1 MRTILKFTFLFILL
15 CFFSKSSKAGF
26 SDFNK
31 LLQVDKENKNLKIQ
45 YLFQDQQGFIWVGT
59 DHGLYQFDGFDFD
72 KAIAD
77 STNIKASISCIYQDR
92 SQTIWVAT
100 EVGKL
105 FRRKSDKFKV
115 VNAPFH
121 SAVKAIINRTSDE
134 LWVATYGEGIYSFK
148 NEEWKKISSGEAQFN
163 YAMIITADGKVL
175 VGTDIGLLK
184 FNEANN
190 FQLLNT
196 MTGLPENIVREITL
210 LNNSKAILGFEEAG
224 VCYMDISTN
233 RFSKPANLTNW
244 SLGAVNKINYSNNEC
259 WVGTEKNG
267 MVAFSTLK
275 NGKVNYY
282 NSTNGFEYTKISF
295 SIFDREGNS
304 WIASDNKLIFRPTK
318 KIEFIN
324 NQGSD
329 FNDIQAIANDPE
341 GFLWFSNKKGLFKYN
356 TSLSGG
362 IIQKINVP
370 TLSKL
375 HIVSLFLDDWGYLW
389 IGTFDDGLF
398 RLNTFNNEI
407 KKFGSADGLKNANIV
422 SIQGKDNKIWLAT
435 LGGVAECTIK
445 EDKNSPGSLTYSFNS
460 FSGANSPG
468 EIFVYDVF
476 VDSKNRVWFG
486 TDGKGLSCLDKGKYK
501 SYSKFDGK
509 NNVVVYSITE
519 DKKGNIWFSTLNHG
533 IYRFDGKQ
541 FYQLSIKEGLRDN
554 EITGIT
560 VDWQGNIIV
569 IHSKGIDKINPVT
582 MEIDYIGVEAG
593 IENLN
598 CNLNAF
604 CNDANGNIWIGKQ
617 DGVMRL
623 IKSRYSE
630 VTKPLTSIRRIYAFM
645 KPGLSARDSVFEY
658 NQNQISL
665 EFIGLWYANPDAV
678 HYRYRLV
685 GFSNQWIST
694 KDKIVTF
701 PNLPPGKY
709 TFEIEA
715 SVNNRFINP
724 STANY
729 SFKINKPLTKQWWFI
744 TLVIL
749 LCAGGL
755 IWYIRDRDIRFR
767 NMEAMKKEKMEYQYE
782 TLKSQINPHFL
793 FNSFNTLI
801 SIIEDSQDKAVDYV
815 ETLSDYFRSMLNYR
829 DKDVIRLS
837 EELDIVSAY
846 FYLQQKRFGEHLKL
860 NINVA
865 SSIKE
870 EFSVPPLSIQLLV
883 ENAIKHNAVSHE
895 TPLQID
901 ITLNDNNQFLVV
913 SNNLNP
919 KKTHDPSTGIGL
931 NNIFS
936 RYKILTEQ
944 DVTVI
949 RTDKQFIVELPLIK
963 SQHENSDYRR

>member
-1 MRTILKFTFLFILL
+1 MRTILKGACMLFLL
-15 CFFSKSSKAGF
+15 CFFAKSSEAGF

-45 YLFQDQQGFIWVGT
+45 NLFQDQQGFIWVGT
-59 DHGLYQFDGFDFD
+59 DHGLYQFDGIDFE
-72 KAIAD
+72 KTIAD
-77 STNIKASISCIYQDR
+77 SADIKASISCIYQDKN
-92 SQTIWVAT
+92 QTMWAAN
-100 EVGKL
+100 EEGKL
-105 FRRKSDKFKV
+105 FRRKYDKFKAV
-115 VNAPFH
+115 ATPFH
-121 SAVKAIINRTSDE
+121 SAVKAIINRTADE

-148 NEEWKKISSGEAQFN
+148 NDVWKKISSGEAQFI
-163 YAMIITADGKVL
+163 YAMVITADSKVL

-184 FNEANN
+184 YNKGNN
-190 FQLLNT
+190 SQLLNT
-196 MTGLPENIVREITL
+196 KSGLPENIVREVKL
-210 LNNSKAILGFEEAG
+210 LDNSNAILGFEEAG
-224 VCYMDISTN
+224 VYYMEISNN

-244 SLGAVNKINYSNNEC
+244 NLGAVNQINYSNYEC
-259 WVGTEKNG
+259 WIGTEKNG
-267 MVAFSTLK
+267 IVSVSTLK
-275 NGKVNYY
+275 NGQTKYY
-282 NSTNGFEYTKISF
+282 NSTNGFEYTKIAY

-304 WIASDNKLIFRPTK
+304 WIASDNKLIFRSTK

-324 NQGSD
+324 NLNGD

-341 GFLWFSNKKGLFKYN
+341 GYLWFSNKKGLFKCSTTLTGN
-356 TSLSGG
+356 SV
-362 IIQKINVP
+362 QKINVP
-370 TLSKL
+370 ALSKL

-389 IGTFDDGLF
+389 VGTFDNGLF

-407 KKFGSADGLKNANIV
+407 KKFGSAEGLKNANIV

-445 EDKNSPGSLTYSFNS
+445 EDKKNPGSLTYSFRS
-460 FSGANSPG
+460 IGGANSPG

-476 VDSKNRVWFG
+476 IDSKNRVWFG
-486 TDGKGLSCLDKGKYK
+486 TDGKGLSCIEKGNYK
-501 SYSKFDGK
+501 SYNKIDGK

-533 IYRFDGKQ
+533 LYRFDGKQ
-541 FYQLSIKEGLRDN
+541 FIHLGIKEGLRDN

-560 VDWQGNIIV
+560 TDWQGNIIV
-569 IHSKGIDKINPVT
+569 VHSKGLDKINPST
-582 MEIDYIGVEAG
+582 FEIDYIGVESG

-598 CNLNAF
+598 CNLNAL
-604 CNDANGNIWIGKQ
+604 CKDANGTIWIAKQ
-617 DGVMRL
+617 DGLMRL

-645 KPGLSARDSVFEY
+645 KHGFSANDSVFQY

-665 EFIGLWYANPDAV
+665 EFIGLWFANPGAV

-709 TFEIEA
+709 TFELEA
-715 SVNNRFINP
+715 SVNNKFINP
-724 STANY
+724 SSASY
-729 SFKINKPLTKQWWFI
+729 SFKINKPLMKQWWFI
-744 TLVIL
+744 SLVIL
-749 LCAGGL
+749 LSTGAL

-767 NMEAMKKEKMEYQYE
+767 NIEAMKKEKMEYQYE

-801 SIIEDSQDKAVDYV
+801 TIIEDNQDKAVDYV

-829 DKDVIRLS
+829 DKDVIRLA
-837 EELDIVSAY
+837 EELDIVNAY
-846 FYLQQKRFGEHLKL
+846 FYLQRKRFGEHLSL
-860 NINVA
+860 NIDV
-865 SSIKE
+865 SSIVKE

-901 ITLNDNNQFLVV
+901 ISINKINQFLVV

-919 KKTHDPSTGIGL
+919 KKNHDPSTGIGL

-949 RTDKQFIVELPLIK
+949 RTDKHFIVELPLIK
-963 SQHENSDYRR
+963 SKT

>member
-1 MRTILKFTFLFILL
+1 MLFLL
-15 CFFSKSSKAGF
+15 CFFAKSSEAGF

-45 YLFQDQQGFIWVGT
+45 NLFQDQQGFIWVGT
-59 DHGLYQFDGFDFD
+59 DHGLYQFDGIDFE
-72 KAIAD
+72 KTIAD
-77 STNIKASISCIYQDR
+77 STNIKASISCIYQDKN
-92 SQTIWVAT
+92 QTMWAAN
-100 EVGKL
+100 EEGKL
-105 FRRKSDKFKV
+105 FRRKYDKFKAV
-115 VNAPFH
+115 ATPFH
-121 SAVKAIINRTSDE
+121 SGVKAIINRTADE

-148 NEEWKKISSGEAQFN
+148 NDVWKKIYSGEAQFI
-163 YAMIITADGKVL
+163 YAMVITADSKVL

-184 FNEANN
+184 YNKGNN
-190 FQLLNT
+190 SQLLNT
-196 MTGLPENIVREITL
+196 KSGLPENIVREVKL
-210 LNNSKAILGFEEAG
+210 LDNSNAILGFEEAG
-224 VCYMDISTN
+224 VYYMDISNN

-244 SLGAVNKINYSNNEC
+244 NLGAVNQINYSNYEC
-259 WVGTEKNG
+259 WIGTEKNG
-267 MVAFSTLK
+267 IVSVSTLK
-275 NGKVNYY
+275 NGQTKYY
-282 NSTNGFEYTKISF
+282 NSTNGFEYTKIAY

-304 WIASDNKLIFRPTK
+304 WIASDNKLIFRSTK

-324 NQGSD
+324 NLNGD

-341 GFLWFSNKKGLFKYN
+341 GYLWFSNKKGLFKCSTTLAGN
-356 TSLSGG
+356 SV
-362 IIQKINVP
+362 QKINVP
-370 TLSKL
+370 ALSKL

-389 IGTFDDGLF
+389 VGTFDNGLF

-407 KKFGSADGLKNANIV
+407 KKFGSAEGLKNANIV

-445 EDKNSPGSLTYSFNS
+445 EDKNNPGSLTYSFRS
-460 FSGANSPG
+460 IGGANSPG

-476 VDSKNRVWFG
+476 IDSKNRVWFG
-486 TDGKGLSCLDKGKYK
+486 TDGKGLSCIEKGNYK
-501 SYSKFDGK
+501 SYNKIDGK

-533 IYRFDGKQ
+533 LYRFDGKQ
-541 FYQLSIKEGLRDN
+541 FIHLGIKEGLRDN

-560 VDWQGNIIV
+560 TDWQGNIIV
-569 IHSKGIDKINPVT
+569 VHSKGLDKINPGT
-582 MEIDYIGVEAG
+582 FEIDYIGVESG

-598 CNLNAF
+598 CNLNAL
-604 CNDANGNIWIGKQ
+604 CKDANGTIWIAKQ
-617 DGVMRL
+617 DGLMRL

-645 KPGLSARDSVFEY
+645 KPGFSAKDSVFQY

-665 EFIGLWYANPDAV
+665 EFIGLWYANPEAV
-678 HYRYRLV
+678 HYRYRLI

-701 PNLPPGKY
+701 PNLPPGNY
-709 TFEIEA
+709 TFELEA
-715 SVNNRFINP
+715 SVNNKFINP
-724 STANY
+724 SSANY
-729 SFKINKPLTKQWWFI
+729 SFKINKPLMKQWWFI
-744 TLVIL
+744 SLVIL
-749 LCAGGL
+749 LSTGAL

-767 NMEAMKKEKMEYQYE
+767 NIEAMKKEKMEYQYE

-801 SIIEDSQDKAVDYV
+801 TIIEDNQDKAVDYV

-829 DKDVIRLS
+829 DKDVIRLA
-837 EELDIVSAY
+837 EELDIVNAY
-846 FYLQQKRFGEHLKL
+846 FYLQRKRFGEHLSL
-860 NINVA
+860 NIDVP
-865 SSIKE
+865 SIVKE

-895 TPLQID
+895 TPLKID
-901 ITLNDNNQFLVV
+901 ISINEINQFLVV

-919 KKTHDPSTGIGL
+919 KKNHDPSTGIGL

-949 RTDKQFIVELPLIK
+949 RTDKHFIVELPLIK
-963 SQHENSDYRR
+963 SKT

>member
-1 MRTILKFTFLFILL
+1 MRKIVLITFLACIV
-15 CFFSKSSKAGF
+15 CVFSKRSEASIA
-26 SDFNK
+26 DFNK
-31 LLQVDKENKNLKIQ
+31 VLQVDKENKNLKIQ
-45 YLFQDQQGFIWVGT
+45 NLFQDHQGFIWVGT
-59 DHGLYQFDGFDFD
+59 DHGLYQFDGFDFE
-72 KAIAD
+72 KLIAD
-77 STNIKASISCIYQDR
+77 SAKVKASISCIYQDN
-92 SQTIWVAT
+92 SKTIWVAT
-100 EVGKL
+100 QEGKL
-105 FRRKSDKFKV
+105 FRRRFDKFKAV
-115 VNAPFH
+115 TTPFY
-121 SAVKAIINRTSDE
+121 SAIKAIINYSVDE

-148 NEEWKKISSGEAQFN
+148 NDQWKKVPSGEAQFI
-163 YAMIITADGKVL
+163 YAMAITADNKVL

-184 FNEANN
+184 YNTYNN
-190 FQLLNT
+190 FQLFNT
-196 MTGLPENIVREITL
+196 QNGLPENIVREVKL

-224 VCYMDISTN
+224 ICYMDIGTN
-233 RFSKPANLTNW
+233 RFSIPANLTNW
-244 SLGAVNKINYSNNEC
+244 NSGAVNEINYSNNEC

-267 MVAFSTLK
+267 LVSFSTLK
-275 NGKVNYY
+275 NGQVKFY
-282 NSTNGFEYTKISF
+282 NSTNGFEYTKIVY
-295 SIFDREGNS
+295 SIFDREGNI
-304 WIASDNKLIFRPTK
+304 WFAADNKLIFRPTK

-324 NQGSD
+324 NLIGD

-341 GFLWFSNKKGLFKYN
+341 GFLWFASKNGLFKYN
-356 TSLSGG
+356 NSVGG
-362 IIQKINVP
+362 DNLEKINLPV
-370 TLSKL
+370 LSKL

-389 IGTFDDGLF
+389 IGTFDNGLF

-407 KKFGSADGLKNANIV
+407 KKFGSNEGLKNANIV

-435 LGGVAECTIK
+435 LGGIAECTIK
-445 EDKNSPGSLTYSFNS
+445 EAKNSPGSLTYAFKS

-476 VDSKNRVWFG
+476 IDSKNRVWFG

-501 SYSKFDGK
+501 SYNKFDGE

-533 IYRFDGKQ
+533 IYRFDGSQ
-541 FYQLSIKEGLRDN
+541 FYHLSIKDGLRDN

-560 VDWQGNIIV
+560 MDWQGNIIV
-569 IHSKGIDKINPVT
+569 IHTKGIDKINPVT

-593 IENLN
+593 IEFLN

-617 DGVMRL
+617 DGLMRL

-630 VTKPLTSIRRIYAFM
+630 VTKPLTSICRIYAFM
-645 KPGLSARDSVFEY
+645 KHGLSAKDSVFEY

-665 EFIGLWYANPDAV
+665 EFIGLWYANPEAV

-709 TFEIEA
+709 TFELEA
-715 SVNNRFINP
+715 SVNNKFINP
-724 STANY
+724 SSASY
-729 SFKINKPLTKQWWFI
+729 SFKINKPLIKQWWFI

-749 LCAGGL
+749 LSTGAL
-755 IWYIRDRDIRFR
+755 IWYIRERDIRLR

-801 SIIEDSQDKAVDYV
+801 TIIEDNQDKAVDYV

-829 DKDVIRLS
+829 DKDVIWLA

-846 FYLQQKRFGEHLKL
+846 FYLQQKRFGEYLKL
-860 NINVA
+860 NINVP
-865 SSIKE
+865 SIFKE
-870 EFSVPPLSIQLLV
+870 QFSVPPLSIQLLV

-901 ITLNDNNQFLVV
+901 ISINEKNQFLVV

-944 DVTVI
+944 DVAVI

-963 SQHENSDYRR
+963 NTP

>member
-1 MRTILKFTFLFILL
+1 MLFLL
-15 CFFSKSSKAGF
+15 CFFAKSSEAGF

-45 YLFQDQQGFIWVGT
+45 NLFQDQQGFIWVGT
-59 DHGLYQFDGFDFD
+59 DHGLYQFDGIDFE
-72 KAIAD
+72 KTIAD
-77 STNIKASISCIYQDR
+77 SANIKASISCIYQDKN
-92 SQTIWVAT
+92 QTIWAAN
-100 EVGKL
+100 EEGKL
-105 FRRKSDKFKV
+105 FRRKYDKFKAV
-115 VNAPFH
+115 ATPFH
-121 SAVKAIINRTSDE
+121 SAVKAIINRTADE

-148 NEEWKKISSGEAQFN
+148 NDVWKKISSGEAQFI
-163 YAMIITADGKVL
+163 YAMVITADSKVL

-184 FNEANN
+184 YNKGNN
-190 FQLLNT
+190 SQLLNT
-196 MTGLPENIVREITL
+196 KSGLPENIVREVKL
-210 LNNSKAILGFEEAG
+210 LDNSNAILGFEEAG
-224 VCYMDISTN
+224 VYYMDISNN

-244 SLGAVNKINYSNNEC
+244 NLGAVNQINYSNYEC
-259 WVGTEKNG
+259 WIGTEKNG
-267 MVAFSTLK
+267 IVSVSTLK
-275 NGKVNYY
+275 NGQIKYY
-282 NSTNGFEYTKISF
+282 NSTNGFEYTKITY

-304 WIASDNKLIFRPTK
+304 WIASDNNLIFRSTK

-324 NQGSD
+324 NLNGD

-341 GFLWFSNKKGLFKYN
+341 GYLWFSNKKGLFKCSTTLAGN
-356 TSLSGG
+356 S
-362 IIQKINVP
+362 IQKINVP
-370 TLSKL
+370 ALSKL

-389 IGTFDDGLF
+389 VGTFDNGLF

-407 KKFGSADGLKNANIV
+407 KKFGSAEGLKNANIV

-445 EDKNSPGSLTYSFNS
+445 EDKNSPGSLTYSFRS
-460 FSGANSPG
+460 IGGANSPG

-476 VDSKNRVWFG
+476 IDSKNRVWFG
-486 TDGKGLSCLDKGKYK
+486 TDGKGLSCIEKGNYK
-501 SYSKFDGK
+501 SYNKIEGK

-533 IYRFDGKQ
+533 LYRFDGKQ
-541 FYQLSIKEGLRDN
+541 FIHLGIKEGLSDN

-560 VDWQGNIIV
+560 TDWQGNIIV
-569 IHSKGIDKINPVT
+569 VHSKGLDKINPGT
-582 MEIDYIGVEAG
+582 FEIDYIGVESG

-598 CNLNAF
+598 CNLNAL
-604 CNDANGNIWIGKQ
+604 CKDANGTIWIAKQ
-617 DGVMRL
+617 DGLIRL

-645 KPGLSARDSVFEY
+645 KHGFSANDSVFQY

-665 EFIGLWYANPDAV
+665 EFIGLWYANPEAV

-709 TFEIEA
+709 TFELEA
-715 SVNNRFINP
+715 SVNNKFINP
-724 STANY
+724 SSASY
-729 SFKINKPLTKQWWFI
+729 AFKINKPLMKQWWFI
-744 TLVIL
+744 SLVIL
-749 LCAGGL
+749 LSTGAL

-767 NMEAMKKEKMEYQYE
+767 NIEAMKKEKMEYQYE

-801 SIIEDSQDKAVDYV
+801 TIIEDNQDKAVDYV

-829 DKDVIRLS
+829 DKDVIRLA
-837 EELDIVSAY
+837 EELDIVNAY
-846 FYLQQKRFGEHLKL
+846 FYLQRKRFGEYLSL
-860 NINVA
+860 NIDV
-865 SSIKE
+865 SSIVKE
-870 EFSVPPLSIQLLV
+870 QFSVPPLSIQLLV

-901 ITLNDNNQFLVV
+901 ISINEINQFLVV

-919 KKTHDPSTGIGL
+919 KKNHDPSTGIGL

-949 RTDKQFIVELPLIK
+949 RTDKHFIVELPLIK
-963 SQHENSDYRR
+963 SKT

>member
-1 MRTILKFTFLFILL
+1 MRKIVLVTFLLSIA
-15 CFFSKSSKAGF
+15 CIFSKRSEGSI

-31 LLQVDKENKNLKIQ
+31 ILQVDKENKNLKIQ
-45 YLFQDQQGFIWVGT
+45 NLFQDNQGFIWVGT
-59 DHGLYQFDGFDFD
+59 DHGLYQFDGFDFE
-72 KAIAD
+72 KSIGD
-77 STNIKASISCIYQDR
+77 SAQVKASISCIYQDK

-100 EVGKL
+100 EEGKL
-105 FRRKSDKFKV
+105 FRRRSDKFKAV
-115 VNAPFH
+115 PTPFH
-121 SAVKAIINRTSDE
+121 SSVKAIINHAADE
-134 LWVATYGEGIYSFK
+134 LWIATYGEGIYSFK
-148 NEEWKKISSGEAQFN
+148 NDQWKKVLSGEAQYI
-163 YAMIITADGKVL
+163 YAMTITADNKVL

-184 FNEANN
+184 YNKNTT

-196 MTGLPENIVREITL
+196 KSGLPENIVREVKL
-210 LNNSKAILGFEEAG
+210 LDNSKVILGFEEAG
-224 VCYMDISTN
+224 ICYMDINSN
-233 RFSKPANLTNW
+233 RFSKPANLSTWN
-244 SLGAVNKINYSNNEC
+244 LGAVNQINYSNYEC
-259 WVGTEKNG
+259 WIGTEKNG
-267 MVAFSTLK
+267 IVSVSTLK
-275 NGKVNYY
+275 NGQIKYY
-282 NSTNGFEYTKISF
+282 NSTNGFEYTKIAY

-324 NQGSD
+324 NLKGD

-356 TSLSGG
+356 TSISGG
-362 IIQKINVP
+362 IIQKINIP
-370 TLSKL
+370 ALSNL

-389 IGTFDDGLF
+389 IGTFDNGLF

-407 KKFGSADGLKNANIV
+407 KKFGSNDGLTNANIV
-422 SIQGKDNKIWLAT
+422 SIQGRDNKIWLAT
-435 LGGVAECTIK
+435 LGGIAECTIK
-445 EDKNSPGSLTYSFNS
+445 EDKNSPGSLTYSFKS

-533 IYRFDGKQ
+533 IYRYDGAK
-541 FYQLSIKEGLRDN
+541 FYHIGIKEGLRDN

-560 VDWQGNIIV
+560 TDWQGNIIV
-569 IHSKGIDKINPVT
+569 VHSKGIDKINAST
-582 MEIDYIGVEAG
+582 FEIDYLGAESG
-593 IENLN
+593 IESLN
-598 CNLNAF
+598 CNLNAL
-604 CNDANGNIWIGKQ
+604 CSDASGNIWIGKQ
-617 DGVMRL
+617 DGLIRL
-623 IKSRYSE
+623 IKSRYSQ
-630 VTKPLTSIRRIYAFM
+630 VTKPVTSIRRIYAFM
-645 KPGLSARDSVFEY
+645 KHGLSAKDSLFEY

-685 GFSNQWIST
+685 GFSNQWILT

-709 TFEIEA
+709 TFELEA
-715 SVNNRFINP
+715 SVNNLFINP
-724 STANY
+724 SAASY
-729 SFKINKPLTKQWWFI
+729 SFKINKPLMKQWWFI
-744 TLVIL
+744 SLVIL
-749 LCAGGL
+749 LSTGAL

-767 NMEAMKKEKMEYQYE
+767 NIEAMKKEKMEYQYE

-801 SIIEDSQDKAVDYV
+801 TIIEDNQNKAVDYV

-829 DKDVIRLS
+829 DKDVIRLG
-837 EELDIVSAY
+837 EELDIVTSY
-846 FYLQQKRFGEHLKL
+846 FYLQQKRFGEHLAL
-860 NINVA
+860 NIDVPLEF
-865 SSIKE
+865 KE
-870 EFSVPPLSIQLLV
+870 NFSVPPLSIQLLV

-901 ITLNDNNQFLVV
+901 ITIDDKNQFLVV

-919 KKTHDPSTGIGL
+919 KKNHDPSTGIGL

-949 RTDKQFIVELPLIK
+949 RTDKQFNVELPLIK
-963 SQHENSDYRR
+963 NKT

>member
-1 MRTILKFTFLFILL
+1 MRKIIKIVFCFFLV
-15 CFFSKSSKAGF
+15 CFFSESGGTGF

-45 YLFQDQQGFIWVGT
+45 NLFQDQQGFIWVGT
-59 DHGLYQFDGFDFD
+59 DHGLYLFDGVDFE
-72 KAIAD
+72 KTISD

-92 SQTIWVAT
+92 NQTMWVAT
-100 EVGKL
+100 EGGEM
-105 FRRKSDKFKV
+105 FRRRSDKFKKV
-115 VNAPFH
+115 TAPFH
-121 SAVKAIINRTSDE
+121 SAVKAIINRKSDE
-134 LWVATYGEGIYSFK
+134 LWVATYGEGIYSYK
-148 NEEWKKISSGEAQFN
+148 NDEWKKVSSGDAQFI
-163 YAMIITADGKVL
+163 YAMVITADNKVL
-175 VGTDIGLLK
+175 AGTDIGLLK
-184 FNEANN
+184 YNKDNYS
-190 FQLLNT
+190 QLLNT
-196 MTGLPENIVREITL
+196 KSGLPENIVREVKL
-210 LNNSKAILGFEEAG
+210 LDNSRAILGFEEDG

-233 RFSKPANLTNW
+233 RFFKPANLTEWN
-244 SLGAVNKINYSNNEC
+244 LGAVNEINYSNNEC

-267 MVAFSTLK
+267 MVSFSTLK
-275 NGKVNYY
+275 NSQVNYF
-282 NSTNGFEYTKISF
+282 NSANGFEYTKIAY
-295 SIFDREGNS
+295 SIFDREGNI
-304 WIASDNKLIFRPTK
+304 WIAAENKLIFRSTK
-318 KIEFIN
+318 KIDLVN
-324 NQGSD
+324 NLTSD

-341 GFLWFSNKKGLFKYN
+341 GYIWFSNKKGLFKYQ
-356 TSLSGG
+356 TTLASSAV
-362 IIQKINVP
+362 QKINVP
-370 TLSKL
+370 ALAKL

-389 IGTFDDGLF
+389 IGTFDNGLF
-398 RLNTFNNEI
+398 RLNTYNNEI

-435 LGGVAECTIK
+435 LGGVAECTIN
-445 EDKNSPGSLTYSFNS
+445 EAKNRPGSLTYTFKSFN
-460 FSGANSPG
+460 GANSPG

-486 TDGKGLSCLDKGKYK
+486 TDGKGLSCLENGNYK
-501 SYSKFDGK
+501 SFNKIKDL
-509 NNVVVYSITE
+509 NNIVVYSITE

-533 IYRFDGKQ
+533 LYRFDGSQ
-541 FYQLSIKEGLRDN
+541 FYHIGIKEGLRDN

-560 VDWQGNIIV
+560 TDWQGNIV
-569 IHSKGIDKINPVT
+569 VVHSKGIDKINPGT
-582 MEIDYIGVEAG
+582 FEIDYIGVESG

-598 CNLNAF
+598 CNLNAL
-604 CNDANGNIWIGKQ
+604 CKDANGNIWIGKQ
-617 DGVMRL
+617 DGLIRL

-645 KPGLSARDSVFEY
+645 KHGLSAKDSLFEY

-685 GFSNQWIST
+685 GFSNQWIPT

-709 TFEIEA
+709 TFELEA

-724 STANY
+724 SSASY
-729 SFKINKPLTKQWWFI
+729 SFKINKPITRQWWFI

-749 LCAGGL
+749 LSTGGL
-755 IWYIRDRDIRFR
+755 IWYIRDRDVRFR

-801 SIIEDSQDKAVDYV
+801 TIIEDNQDKAVDYV

-846 FYLQQKRFGEHLKL
+846 FYLQQKRFGEYLKL
-860 NINVA
+860 NINIP
-865 SSIKE
+865 SIVKE
-870 EFSVPPLSIQLLV
+870 QFSVPPLSIQLLV

-901 ITLNDNNQFLVV
+901 ITINDNNQFLIV

-949 RTDKQFIVELPLIK
+949 RTDIQFIVELPLIK
-963 SQHENSDYRR
+963 NTT